1 MGLFANPLGYA
12 GYPPGVTASAQ
23 VVNSTVRAAT
33 DDEAADGTLTDV
45 YLSPA
50 TAQSS
55 VALDFASPP
64 VLGFGST
71 TPRPVHATTLS
82 ALGTTTIN
90 TSGAAATTLGTGGTG
105 AVNIGNTTGNTSVTG
120 SLTASTGLIATTGG
134 ITATAGGAAI
144 TGTTTINN
152 SGSAVTTIGT
162 GGTGAVNI
170 GNATGNTAMTGSLT
184 ASTSLTATAGDITA
198 TLGNVIINGAAKQ
211 LRVHGGAVTDFIG
224 TAVLGS
230 GTGTVTVA
238 NTNIAATDRIFLQRI
253 AANASTTLGELS
265 YTISATTS
273 FTITSLILGTP
284 ASPQTGDASTVA
296 YFIVRQI

>member
-1 MGLFANPLGYA
+1 
-12 GYPPGVTASAQ
+12 
-23 VVNSTVRAAT
+23 
-33 DDEAADGTLTDV
+33 
-45 YLSPA
+45 
-50 TAQSS
+50 
-55 VALDFASPP
+55 
-64 VLGFGST
+64 
-71 TPRPVHATTLS
+71 
-82 ALGTTTIN
+82 
-90 TSGAAATTLGTGGTG
+90 
-105 AVNIGNTTGNTSVTG
+105 
-120 SLTASTGLIATTGG
+120 LTASTGLIATTGG